1 MVVRPFAPSLR
12 RLLLAPE
19 LGALV
24 SLLVVFAFFALVAG
38 DSGFLTA
45 QGTVN
50 YLEVAAQ
57 LGILAVGV
65 ALLMIGGEFDLSV
78 GSMIGA
84 AGMVFA
90 LGVQIWGLPVWLSI
104 LLAFAVAVAVG
115 LANGYLVL
123 RTGLPS
129 FIVTLATMYALRGA
143 TIAITREV
151 TNVTRFSGLSDP
163 ALGDP
168 LARLLMGT
176 GLGLPVS
183 IWWWL
188 FLTLVFSFVLL
199 ATRFGNWIF
208 AAGGDAVAARNAGVP
223 VPSVKLFLF
232 VLTAVL
238 ATLLSLIQVLNTGSA
253 DVLRGQTK
261 ELEAIAAAVIG
272 GCLLTGGYGSVL
284 GASLGALTLGMV
296 QQGIFFTGVNT
307 DWYLTFLGLMIL
319 ASVLLN
325 QHLRRKAMEVAR

>member
-1 MVVRPFAPSLR
+1 M
-12 RLLLAPE
+12 APE
-19 LGALV
+19 LGALL
-24 SLLVVFAFFALVAG
+24 SLVAVFLFFALVAG
-38 DSGFLTA
+38 DKGFLTL

-90 LGVQIWGLPVWLSI
+90 LGVQVWGLPVWLSI
-104 LLAFAVAVAVG
+104 LLAFALAALVG

-151 TNVTRFSGLSDP
+151 TSVTRFSGLMEP

-176 GLGLPVS
+176 WLGLPVS
-183 IWWWL
+183 IWWWVL
-188 FLTLVFSFVLL
+188 LTALFSFLLL

-208 AAGGDAVAARNAGVP
+208 AAGGDPAAARNAGVP
-223 VPSVKLFLF
+223 VSRVKLALF

-319 ASVLLN
+319 SSVLLN
-325 QHLRRKAMEVAR
+325 LYLRRRASEVGG

>member
-1 MVVRPFAPSLR
+1 M
-12 RLLLAPE
+12 APE
-19 LGALV
+19 LGALL
-24 SLLVVFAFFALVAG
+24 SLLVVFLFFALTAG
-38 DSGFLTA
+38 DKGFLTF

-90 LGVQIWGLPVWLSI
+90 LGVQVWGLPVWLAI
-104 LLAFAVAVAVG
+104 LLTFVVAVMVG

-151 TNVTRFSGLSDP
+151 TSLTRFSGLTEP

-168 LARLLMGT
+168 LARLFMGT
-176 GLGLPVS
+176 WLGLPVS
-183 IWWWL
+183 IWWWIL
-188 FLTLVFSFVLL
+188 LTGFFSFLLL

-208 AAGGDAVAARNAGVP
+208 AAGGDPVAARNSGVP
-223 VPSVKLFLF
+223 VPRVKLLLF

-319 ASVLLN
+319 FSVLLN
-325 QHLRRKAMEVAR
+325 LYLRRRAVEVGR